1 MSLRVCVFC
10 GSKSGTSAAY
20 VESAKRLGT
29 AIARKGHGLVYGG
42 GNVGLMG
49 AVAEAAHEAGATV
62 TGVIPEALLPVE
74 ISGKTVGE
82 MIVVKDMHERKATM
96 AKLADAFV
104 ALPGGLGTME
114 ELFEVATWKQLGFH
128 AKPVIML
135 NVDGYYD
142 GLISFLENANTKGFV
157 SNANKFIIQ
166 NGADADEVL
175 DLISASTTSTS

>member
-10 GSKSGTSAAY
+10 GSKSGSSEVY
-20 VESAKRLGT
+20 VKSAKRLG
-29 AIARKGHGLVYGG
+29 AALAKRGHGLVYGG

-49 AVAEAAHEAGATV
+49 AVAQAAHEAGAKV

-104 ALPGGLGTME
+104 ALPGGLGTLE

-128 AKPVIML
+128 AKPVVLL

-142 GLISFLENANTKGFV
+142 GLISFCANANAKGFV
-157 SNANKFIIQ
+157 SDANKDVIR
-166 NGADADEVL
+166 NGTDADEVL
-175 DLISASTTSTS
+175 DLISASTSSS